1 MKRTSI
7 ILSTIVLSVGVG
19 VVEAQDRRAGLDNF
33 SSGIKVFTPAK
44 PAAIPT
50 IKPAKN
56 AKNSRNAKN
65 NATTAR
71 NAQKLPLPMPPT
83 GNNPVKKTVQQQR
96 TSSVQDSLALADN
109 RSNTVRLTGS
119 SNKSMHGFT
128 TGNPTVDG
136 YIVTSS
142 ARYGI
147 DPLLIYAQ
155 MHQESA
161 FKARALS
168 YKGASGYMQLMP
180 ATARRFGVTNIWDAQ
195 QNIDAGVKYMRWLL
209 DKFNGDMTLA
219 LAGYNA
225 GEGAVMKYGWNV
237 PPYNETRE
245 YVKRISARYETI
257 RNPNAPRMAARVTN
271 STLAKLEKKDA
282 TPLSIYEKA
291 VYAVKM
297 PDGRMRLVSQ

>member
-7 ILSTIVLSVGVG
+7 ILSAIVLSAGIG
-19 VVEAQDRRAGLDNF
+19 VVEAQERRASFDNF
-33 SSGIKVFTPAK
+33 STGITVFTPPK
-44 PAAIPT
+44 PAAKPT
-50 IKPAKN
+50 IKPAKTT
-56 AKNSRNAKN
+56 AKN
-65 NATTAR
+65 NSKK
-71 NAQKLPLPMPPT
+71 NAQKQPLPMPP
-83 GNNPVKKTVQQQR
+83 VQKTVQQQR
-96 TSSVQDSLALADN
+96 TSGVQDSLALADMRGN
-109 RSNTVRLTGS
+109 S
-119 SNKSMHGFT
+119 SNIKLTSSANRSMHGFT
-128 TGNPTVDG
+128 TGNAAIDS

-142 ARYGI
+142 ARYGL

-161 FKARALS
+161 FKAKALS
-168 YKGASGYMQLMP
+168 HKGASGYMQLMP

-245 YVKRISARYETI
+245 YVRRISARYETI

-271 STLAKLEKKDA
+271 STLAKLDKKEA
-282 TPLSIYEKA
+282 TPLNIYEKA
-291 VYAVKM
+291 VYTVKM
-297 PDGRMRLVSQ
+297 PDGRIRLVSQ